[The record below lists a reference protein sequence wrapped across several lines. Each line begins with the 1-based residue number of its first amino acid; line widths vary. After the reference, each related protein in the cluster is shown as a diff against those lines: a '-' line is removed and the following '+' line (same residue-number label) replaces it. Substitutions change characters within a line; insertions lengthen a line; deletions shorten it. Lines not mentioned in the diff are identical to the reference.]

1 MQPLTPQELGRLY
14 RQHAPALRLYAR
26 QWPGVAEDA
35 VQDAFV
41 ALATQSPPPNQ
52 VLPWLFRVVRTGA
65 LASARSMSRRRRREG
80 IAGTAEL
87 WFSTN
92 DEQLDAQ
99 EAAKSLA
106 ELPLELREVIVARL
120 WGELTFEEISRLVG
134 CSLPTAHRRYQSGLT
149 ELRKRLDRTCTQ
161 IRTT

>member
-52 VLPWLFRVVRTGA
+52 VLSWLFRVVRTGA
-65 LASARSMSRRRRREG
+65 ME
-80 IAGTAEL
+80 
-87 WFSTN
+87 
-92 DEQLDAQ
+92 
-99 EAAKSLA
+99 
-106 ELPLELREVIVARL
+106 
-120 WGELTFEEISRLVG
+120 
-134 CSLPTAHRRYQSGLT
+134 
-149 ELRKRLDRTCTQ
+149 
-161 IRTT
+161 